1 MPTIAPIPGAAILDI
16 IFGFAARSI
25 VLWHNAVLWLPLVV
39 ISWAPASFREF
50 PNPEDGYIKTL
61 VLLYG
66 IILGFLV
73 LVVLYWVLALAGA
86 GIVFLPVYLVGRF
99 CVPFV
104 LRVVKRG
111 YGAEVVVGNTRVLVR
126 VVAGVVVVAVVV
138 GLATVY
144 DPVGTRKE
152 WWVEWMP

>member
-1 MPTIAPIPGAAILDI
+1 MPTIAPISAAAILNTI
-16 IFGFAARSI
+16 SSLAARSI
-25 VLWHNAVLWLPLVV
+25 VRWHNAVLWLPLIV

-66 IILGFLV
+66 IIIWFLV
-73 LVVLYWVLALAGA
+73 LVVLYWVLAIAGA
-86 GIVFLPVYLVGRF
+86 GIVFLPMYLVGRV

-104 LRVVKRG
+104 LQGVRRW

-126 VVAGVVVVAVVV
+126 VAAGVVVVAVVV
-138 GLATVY
+138 GLGMVY